1 MRRVLIIIPAHNE
14 EKRIG
19 RMLEKYC
26 EFFREKKEI
35 VELLVVLNAC
45 TDNTLSVVKEFQN
58 KFKEI
63 NFLDFEQ
70 GGKGFAIMEGF
81 KEALKKDFELIGFV
95 DADMATP
102 PNAFYGLI
110 RHIKNADG
118 VIANRWDKR
127 SKVSSRTF
135 VRKVLSKGGNFII
148 RSLFFLNHRDT
159 QCGAKLFRKDLIVK
173 VLPKLGASEWS
184 FDVDFLFYARREKVK
199 IKSIPTE
206 WHDEKG
212 SNINL
217 KKTPITVLL
226 SVIRLRLIHSPFNFI
241 VRIYR
246 KLPEKWK
253 FH

>member
-19 RMLEKYC
+19 MMLEKYC
-26 EFFREKKEI
+26 KFFRERKELI
-35 VELLVVLNAC
+35 EFLVILNAC
-45 TDNTLSVVKEFQN
+45 TDNTLGVVKEFQK

-63 NFLDFEQ
+63 KFLDFEQ
-70 GGKGFAIMEGF
+70 QGKGFAITEGF

-110 RHIKNADG
+110 RHIKNSDG

-127 SKVSSRTF
+127 SKVGPRTF
-135 VRKVLSKGGNFII
+135 VRKVLSKGGNFIV
-148 RSLFFLNHRDT
+148 RSLFFFNHRDT
-159 QCGAKLFRKDLIVK
+159 QCGAKLFKKELLAK

-184 FDVDFLFYARREKVK
+184 FDMDLLFYARREKAK
-199 IKSIPTE
+199 IKSIPTMWE
-206 WHDEKG
+206 DKRG

-226 SVIRLRLIHSPFNFI
+226 SIIRLRLIHSPFNFI

-246 KLPEKWK
+246 KLPGRWK